1 MFPAGH
7 EHSPAGGGWLGR
19 GAIDG
24 CRAHEAVQRS
34 EWLVARDGEMVADE
48 AVADAAAQTRTEL
61 ADRFVEHGRRASQRA
76 PGLPTGVDRRRCAK
90 PCTAGGC
97 CPSRRVHRRGHRALD
112 AFPVSGAALASPG
125 GGPFPADIPAAGSG
139 GHTRHRGGLRLDD
152 ALGPELDRASLVAL
166 PTPVCQVDGDRILA
180 EVLTVDHS
188 GNVALAA
195 EAAELTAIGCSS
207 GHLRPGAWSS

>member
-1 MFPAGH
+1 MSTPPQAADGSAG
-7 EHSPAGGGWLGR
+7 EPLT
-19 GAIDG
+19 
-24 CRAHEAVQRS
+24 AVELTKRFNAPNGLSHAMARWSRTRRS
-34 EWLVARDGEMVADE
+34 RTPLHKPERNWPTGSWSTA
-48 AVADAAAQTRTEL
+48 AV
-61 ADRFVEHGRRASQRA
+61 RASA
-76 PGLPTGVDRRRCAK
+76 PLDYPPEWYRRRCAK